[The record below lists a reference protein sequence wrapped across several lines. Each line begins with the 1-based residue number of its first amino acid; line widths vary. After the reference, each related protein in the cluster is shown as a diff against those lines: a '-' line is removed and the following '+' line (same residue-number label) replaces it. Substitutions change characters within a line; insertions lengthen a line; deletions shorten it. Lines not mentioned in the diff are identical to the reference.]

1 MKSKKAVPHLSIFHH
16 SQGYSYQVLDGT
28 ESDRDYWT
36 REDHHDSED
45 PDEYI
50 ESQPLPPL
58 FASAPDMLAALNNL
72 VDRGLIRDPDS
83 DAMTEVLDAIAK
95 ATGQEIGSNYD
106 RVEGK

>member
-1 MKSKKAVPHLSIFHH
+1 
-16 SQGYSYQVLDGT
+16 
-28 ESDRDYWT
+28 
-36 REDHHDSED
+36 
-45 PDEYI
+45 
-50 ESQPLPPL
+50 
-58 FASAPDMLAALNNL
+58 MLAALNNL